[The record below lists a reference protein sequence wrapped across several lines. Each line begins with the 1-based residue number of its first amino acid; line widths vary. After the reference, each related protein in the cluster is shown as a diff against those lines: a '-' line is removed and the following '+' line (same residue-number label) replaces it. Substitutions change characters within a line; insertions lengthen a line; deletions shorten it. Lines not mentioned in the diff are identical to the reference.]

1 MEELYRSSNG
11 DVWLL
16 DTAETGL
23 FVVHE
28 PAASSGGRSSRLS
41 VEAFLQ
47 RNARGPEVEELV
59 RQLRERA
66 QRPPF
71 DEQKQDPPGSTLN
84 MRPVPDHGE
93 ASYKGSGRLEGK
105 RAVITGGDSGI
116 GRAVAL
122 AFAREGADVL
132 IAYLNEEQD
141 AQETGRLVEEA
152 GRKAI
157 LVAGD
162 IQHSAHCREIVDR
175 AVAELGGIDILV
187 NNAAHQAS
195 FKEITDISDEEWELT
210 FKVNIHAMFYLTKA
224 AVPHMKPGSAIIN
237 TASINSDAP
246 NPTLLAYATTKG
258 AIQNFTAGLAQLLA
272 EKGIR
277 ANAVAPGPIWT
288 PLIPSTLPQE
298 AVRNFGKQVPMKR
311 PGQPAELATAY
322 VMLADPL
329 SSYVSGATIAVTGG
343 RPML

>member
-1 MEELYRSSNG
+1 M
-11 DVWLL
+11 
-16 DTAETGL
+16 T
-23 FVVHE
+23 H
-28 PAASSGGRSSRLS
+28 P
-41 VEAFLQ
+41 
-47 RNARGPEVEELV
+47 
-59 RQLRERA
+59 
-66 QRPPF
+66 RPPF
-71 DEQKQDPPGSTLN
+71 PPQQQPIPGYTAD
-84 MRPVPDHGE
+84 MHPAPDHGE
-93 ASYKGSGRLEGK
+93 VTYHGSGKLAGK

-116 GRAVAL
+116 GRAVAI

-132 IAYLNEEQD
+132 IAYLSEDDD
-141 AQETGRLVEEA
+141 AHETKKWVEEA
-152 GRKAI
+152 GRKAV
-157 LVAGD
+157 LMAGD
-162 IQHSAHCREIVDR
+162 IQDPRHCRDIIDK

-195 FKEITDISDEEWELT
+195 FQDIGDISDEEWELT

-237 TASINSDAP
+237 TASINSDTP

-288 PLIPSTLPQE
+288 PLIPSTMTSE
-298 AVRNFGKQVPMKR
+298 AVENFGKQVPMKR
-311 PGQPAELATAY
+311 PGQPAELATTY

-329 SSYVSGATIAVTGG
+329 SSYVSGTTVAVTGG
-343 RPML
+343 KPLL